1 MAVVERDQVAR
12 LGLAGD
18 RIDLA
23 RDLMRQHVESGTSP
37 SAAAVVLR
45 RGEVVL
51 EEAFGVQ
58 APDGPPLAIDHVWP
72 IASAGKPLLAATVM
86 ALVERGL
93 IGVMQPI
100 VDHLPELAGADD
112 AAIHEVLVHHLLTH
126 SAGWESDLF
135 SGRIIEV
142 LESGEVPPPPDG
154 VDFLTHLFLWT
165 AMRPRRIFPIG
176 ERMAYGNMNYA
187 LLGEIVR
194 RVTGG
199 TLDAAIRSH
208 VLEPLGMTR
217 SALIVRDDLRPNL
230 VHRAADLPFGANT
243 ALPFEGEL
251 WEASDSGEAGIHAS
265 PRDLARFGQAIL
277 DGGTLDGRRF
287 LAPSTVRAMGV
298 DQIPGVP
305 AQFGADRVMPVASW
319 GYGFGVVCESRW
331 PYFGGGLVPNGSL
344 SHPGAGGIDFWIDR
358 ENGIVGV
365 FFEVITE
372 MSPDLEPL
380 SGMGNRFQDVT
391 TAAVLT

>member
-12 LGLAGD
+12 LGLAVD
-18 RIDLA
+18 RIELA
-23 RDLMRQHVESGTSP
+23 RALMWEHVESGRSP

-45 RGEVVL
+45 YGEVVL
-51 EEAFGVQ
+51 EEAVGVK
-58 APDGPPLAIDHVWP
+58 APGGPPLAIDHVWP

-100 VDHLPELAGADD
+100 VDHLPELAGRDD
-112 AAIHEVLVHHLLTH
+112 DIHDVLVHHLLTH

-135 SGRIIEV
+135 SGRILDL
-142 LESGEVPPPPDG
+142 LESGEVPPPPEG
-154 VDFLTHLFLWT
+154 VDFMTHLFLWA
-165 AMRPRRIFPIG
+165 AMRPRRIAPVASL
-176 ERMAYGNMNYA
+176 MAYGNMNYA

-199 TLDAAIRSH
+199 TLDAAMRTL

-217 SALIVRDDLRPNL
+217 SALIVDERLRPHL
-230 VHRAADLPFGANT
+230 VHRAADLPFGANAEVT
-243 ALPFEGEL
+243 FEGEL
-251 WEASDSGEAGIHAS
+251 WEASDSGESGLHAS

-277 DGGTLDGRRF
+277 DGGTLDGCRF
-287 LAPSTVRAMGV
+287 LAPSTVRAMGT
-298 DQIPGVP
+298 DQIPGLP
-305 AQFGADRVMPVASW
+305 AQFGADNLMPVASW

-331 PYFGGGLVPNGSL
+331 PYFGGGLVPSGSL

-365 FFEVITE
+365 FFEVITA

-380 SGMGNRFQDVT
+380 SGMGNRFQDVI